1 MLPWRSLAADS
12 GRSLLS
18 SDTELPQLGVESVLD
33 EGGRPHLLDLGIYFI
48 YRVLLWQQLSLGE
61 GKPGKTHE
69 VLDEEPLH
77 EGVAK
82 AVVLRAKLS
91 DMKECFSQL
100 ELRCAM
106 LEYVASVLLLRFRWM
121 PFFSSWQP
129 FSFCKT

>member
-1 MLPWRSLAADS
+1 MAADS

-82 AVVLRAKLS
+82 AVVLRAKL
-91 DMKECFSQL
+91 
-100 ELRCAM
+100 
-106 LEYVASVLLLRFRWM
+106 
-121 PFFSSWQP
+121 
-129 FSFCKT
+129 